1 MSRTIA
7 GALSGLVAGATAWMK
22 PYRRAMTRAL
32 VAERLTQ
39 RMSMPTAGG
48 PLHFETP
55 SARSLHDP
63 WSLYDDEPE
72 TIRWLDSLPADA
84 VLWDIGAN
92 IGVFALYAARARGL
106 RVFAFEPSAS
116 SYAVLTRNIEIN
128 DLSDR
133 INAYC
138 LAFSGDTRLDHLN
151 MAHTEAGHSMHAFGE
166 SRTVAGGLAPIF
178 RQATPGFTI
187 DRFRDLF
194 EPTPPAHIKLDV
206 DGLESAILGGGRET
220 LARHTE
226 TVMVEIAGDAGPGIR
241 DVLTN
246 LGFTEDTEFADAL
259 TRRNA
264 LFRRH

>member
-7 GALSGLVAGATAWMK
+7 GGLSKLVAGATAWMK

-32 VAERLTQ
+32 IAERLTQ

-63 WSLYDDEPE
+63 WSLYENEPG
-72 TIRWLDSLPADA
+72 TIRWLDSLPTGA

-92 IGVFALYAARARGL
+92 IGVYALYAARARGL
-106 RVFAFEPSAS
+106 RVLAFEPSAS
-116 SYAVLTRNIEIN
+116 SYAVLTRNIEVN
-128 DLSDR
+128 DLSDC

-138 LAFSGDTRLDHLN
+138 LAFAANTRLDHLN

-166 SRTVAGGLAPIF
+166 SRTVEGALVPIF

-187 DRFRDLF
+187 DRFCDVF
-194 EPTPPAHIKLDV
+194 EPPPPAHIKLDV

-226 TVMVEIAGDAGPGIR
+226 TVLVEIEGDAGPGIR
-241 DVLTN
+241 PVLTG
-246 LGFTEDTEFADAL
+246 LGFTEDTGFAHAG